1 MNIIKS
7 LQKEIEKG
15 NTLINKSTGAV
26 LNTDKIK
33 ENIKKDYIKALKDGS
48 LSFEVSFEEFT
59 TATIDSDYLTV
70 TSVLSM
76 FYAPITEE
84 SAQVDGEMNEPEIEE
99 TPEII

>member
-7 LQKEIEKG
+7 LEKEIQKG

-33 ENIKKDYIKALKDGS
+33 ENIKKDYIKGLKDGS
-48 LSFEVSFEEFT
+48 FSFEVSFEEFA

-76 FYAPITEE
+76 FYVPLNDETIHPD
-84 SAQVDGEMNEPEIEE
+84 VEMNEPK
-99 TPEII
+99 TAGII